1 MVERTDDERDWEYLD
16 FHATAL
22 NLRSKRNKILASNI
36 ANAATPHFKA
46 RDIDFDAEIRKAEKT
61 GPLRTTDEK
70 HFPILVKGNGQE
82 MKYRQPLNASR
93 DGNTVEMNV
102 EQMEFSE
109 NVMRY
114 QTTLNFLNNRIS
126 GLMSAIRGE

>member
-1 MVERTDDERDWEYLD
+1 MNGIGEYLD
-16 FHATAL
+16 VHSTAL
-22 NLRSKRNKILASNI
+22 EVRARRNKILASNI

-46 RDIDFDAEIRKAEKT
+46 RDIDFQDEIRRAAGSSKSAVQVTDKKHIQASLR
-61 GPLRTTDEK
+61 GPTADL
-70 HFPILVKGNGQE
+70 L
-82 MKYRQPLNASR
+82 YRDPVSASR

-109 NVMRY
+109 NVIRY
-114 QTTLNFLNNRIS
+114 QTSLTFLNNKIS